1 MKKFLILLIMLT
13 ILMSFPLRFFSAGFR
28 YAFDVNFNTNEVH
41 ESYDDK
47 KMWTLPLPPST
58 AFAYKH
64 SDTAVTY
71 YTKLA
76 YEEFLLYYVEKNYE
90 IQEDI
95 VTYKGA
101 SFVMKEVH
109 KDSEHKYYFIDIDL
123 IKE

>member
-1 MKKFLILLIMLT
+1 MKKILILLLMVT
-13 ILMSFPLRFFSAGFR
+13 ILMIFPLRFFNAGFR

-47 KMWTLPLPPST
+47 VYSLPLPSST
-58 AFAYKH
+58 TFAYKH

-71 YTKLA
+71 YTKLT
-76 YEEFLLYYVEKNYE
+76 YEEFLLYYVEKNYK
-90 IQEDI
+90 IHEDI
-95 VTYKGA
+95 VTHNGA
-101 SFVMKEVH
+101 SFVLKEVH